1 MKGIKRAL
9 KIACY
14 VAISE
19 ALIVVVGIVVLEA
32 IYKLFELFLPLVM
45 ALVATIVTFL
55 FLGIFITILLEQSC
69 KKDINDFTESE
80 EK

>member
-1 MKGIKRAL
+1 MQGIKRAL
-9 KIACY
+9 KIAFY
-14 VAISE
+14 VTISE
-19 ALIVVVGIVVLEA
+19 TLIVVVGIVVLEA

-45 ALVATIVTFL
+45 ALFATIVTFL
-55 FLGIFITILLEQSC
+55 FLDIFITILLEQSC